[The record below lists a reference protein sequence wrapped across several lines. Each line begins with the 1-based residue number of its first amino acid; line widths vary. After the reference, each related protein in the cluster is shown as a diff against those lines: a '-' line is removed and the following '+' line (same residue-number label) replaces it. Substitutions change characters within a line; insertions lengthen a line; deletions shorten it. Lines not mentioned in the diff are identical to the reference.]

1 MASASYAPQAY
12 QEVQVRGA
20 DRRRLVVLL
29 FQGLAKFLTRAR
41 VAMQEGNHEAK
52 ARALSSAQAI
62 LSELLCALDEEKAPD
77 LARPLK
83 ALYAHLQR
91 ELVEADLQ
99 DDLERLDYVDEIAHK
114 LHDAWEEA
122 LEKCQQEEQQSRR

>member
-52 ARALSSAQAI
+52 ARALSSAQAL
-62 LSELLCALDEEKAPD
+62 LSELLCALDDQGEGTGPGNGEGTGPGEAVESALRAPP
-77 LARPLK
+77 ARAGGGGPPG
-83 ALYAHLQR
+83 
-91 ELVEADLQ
+91 
-99 DDLERLDYVDEIAHK
+99 
-114 LHDAWEEA
+114 
-122 LEKCQQEEQQSRR
+122 